1 MEGKGVAGG
10 VLRTVFM
17 GTEGQARAPMVHEAG
32 MGGKRALGWPVSPPP
47 ERSLSRAWWQ
57 DSFMLGPARLPLAL
71 DTLSCEWTNWAGSVF
86 PRCRHRAV
94 QTKSQ

>member
-47 ERSLSRAWWQ
+47 E
-57 DSFMLGPARLPLAL
+57 
-71 DTLSCEWTNWAGSVF
+71 
-86 PRCRHRAV
+86 
-94 QTKSQ
+94 